1 MLLEVGDDIDKIKD
15 TDQIEVDTAKGEI
28 RNITTSE
35 TIVCSAVPPF
45 MQEILDAGGLVE
57 YAKKKLT

>member
-1 MLLEVGDDIDKIKD
+1 M
-15 TDQIEVDTAKGEI
+15 
-28 RNITTSE
+28 NITTGE